1 MIEKL
6 SSNQPHVPFR
16 SSKLTRLLQ
25 DSLGGNS
32 RTVMIACVSPAASN
46 QVRACVRVCVCALCV
61 RGWVGVCLCVCVSVC
76 VCASIKPPADRAS
89 MRLLATAALICNGGR
104 CGGRRRRSTRS
115 STRPMHGASR
125 TSRRSTRMRTTRK
138 ILYTHART
146 HAHPHKRSLA
156 PSRPGQSRF
165 CVRSRACASV
175 LMQAALRKLLAEL
188 QAENAK
194 LKASAPADAAASAST
209 VGETVRT
216 HTRARARQRP
226 FGAAGQAGY
235 SGRWYL
241 GGARECGGSAGVR
254 DDAHPRA
261 HDRAR

>member
-1 MIEKL
+1 MKEGININSGLFHLGQVRAAALNRRACVEQRHLVESQRAAHTCRATCHAHLPHSVPRTPAAQRAARQVIEKL

-46 QVRACVRVCVCALCV
+46 QVRACVRVWVCALCV

-76 VCASIKPPADRAS
+76 DCASIKPPADRAS

-138 ILYTHART
+138 ILYAHTRT
-146 HAHPHKRSLA
+146 SSQAIPRSLFA
-156 PSRPGQSRF
+156 LSRAGF
-165 CVRSRACASV
+165 VCVRMRV
-175 LMQAALRKLLAEL
+175 
-188 QAENAK
+188 
-194 LKASAPADAAASAST
+194 
-209 VGETVRT
+209 
-216 HTRARARQRP
+216 
-226 FGAAGQAGY
+226 
-235 SGRWYL
+235 
-241 GGARECGGSAGVR
+241 
-254 DDAHPRA
+254 HPC
-261 HDRAR
+261 